1 MKKKKATEIFVDNVS
16 AIALAI
22 NPVFHKRSKYIDVRY
37 HFIREQVKENEV
49 EVLHVKT
56 GDQVADIFTKPL
68 KIDAFRKFKSLLG
81 MIDGREF
88 GLRGSVRN

>member
-1 MKKKKATEIFVDNVS
+1 MEIFVDNVF
-16 AIALAI
+16 AIVLAK
-22 NPVFHKRSKYIDVRY
+22 NRVFHERSKHIDVRY

-56 GDQVADIFTKPL
+56 IDQVGHIFTKPL

-88 GLRGSVRN
+88 GLRRSVRN